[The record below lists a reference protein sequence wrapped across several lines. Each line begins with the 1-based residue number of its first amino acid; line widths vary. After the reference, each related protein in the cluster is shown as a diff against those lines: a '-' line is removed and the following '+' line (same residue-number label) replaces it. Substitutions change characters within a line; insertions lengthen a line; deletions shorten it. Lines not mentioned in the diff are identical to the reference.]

1 MVLYLPYSWSNWN
14 LEMLVFED
22 TGKLENSEKNPLE
35 YGRES
40 MTNSTQIIWCLR
52 WNLIVSHIG
61 GRARALTTALSLAPP
76 KINHRV
82 SQSLSATSFPG
93 YPLVGERSWE
103 RGYQKMFLT

>member
-1 MVLYLPYSWSNWN
+1 MVLHLPDSWSNWN

-22 TGKLENSEKNPLE
+22 TGKLENSEKNLLE
-35 YGRES
+35 QGRES
-40 MTNSTQIIWCLR
+40 MTNSTHIIWCLS
-52 WNLIVSHIG
+52 WDLIVSHIG
-61 GRARALTTALSLAPP
+61 GRARALTTAPSLAPP

-103 RGYQKMFLT
+103 RGCEKVFLT

>member
-22 TGKLENSEKNPLE
+22 TGKLENSRKNPLE
-35 YGRES
+35 HGRES
-40 MTNSTQIIWCLR
+40 MTNSTHIIWCLR

-76 KINHRV
+76 KINHSV
-82 SQSLSATSFPG
+82 SQS
-93 YPLVGERSWE
+93 
-103 RGYQKMFLT
+103 